1 MANAST
7 ICGEMRSLAMER
19 RRDWQSGDEQS
30 ELIIREE
37 WRFWREKTLLSELLE
52 LQKEGHQGL
61 QALLCDTIASY
72 QELQPVVTR
81 EHDSFAARLSQ
92 LAAAAHAETLKLLP
106 ASVWSETS
114 KSRDLAILLQEVGE
128 SELDSVWDRWYAEA
142 EERFQA
148 DALRK
153 EQLLQ
158 LRQKRAVRIIET
170 AAGHFLLARKLT
182 SKARREQAAARIQ
195 LSFRRFL
202 ARRRHLRAALA
213 ETRAKC
219 LLWRLR
225 RRLRRYILKRR
236 TSKWV
241 QLDVTSEAEEA
252 ATKIQSFCRGR
263 WSHGWSYCWAPP
275 LKMDG
280 ARKRG
285 PCHTVEMARAFA
297 KLRERRRARRELEI
311 VRQAWIPALQPE
323 LLLLESWGSELVE
336 LKRRE
341 EFEARSLKRF
351 EVQWQSYADGLEAFA
366 RSQGSKTRDHWVAT
380 ADRDGKA
387 VWMNERTGQIRNNDP
402 TETRVRGAMSR
413 EKKKA
418 EAQLEEHLASL
429 RASWEVEDEAAA
441 QLAAAGMEELQMISR
456 SSFAQALA
464 DVRRLGAS
472 EAPKRSSSSP
482 MDLGCLC
489 AGCVGSSGP

>member
-1 MANAST
+1 MANAGA

-19 RRDWQSGDEQS
+19 RRDWQVIEPSEPSEQS
-30 ELIIREE
+30 ELMIREE
-37 WRFWREKTLLSELLE
+37 WRFWREKTLLSELVE

-61 QALLCDTIASY
+61 QGLLCDTIASY

-81 EHDSFAARLSQ
+81 EHDSSAARLGQ

-106 ASVWSETS
+106 APVWSETS
-114 KSRDLAILLQEVGE
+114 KSQNLAILLQEVGG
-128 SELDSVWDRWYAEA
+128 SELDSLWDRWYAGA

-158 LRQKRAVRIIET
+158 LRQKRAARIIE
-170 AAGHFLLARKLT
+170 AAACRFLLARKLT
-182 SKARREQAAARIQ
+182 SKARRELAATTIQ

-202 ARRRHLRAALA
+202 ARLRHLRGALA

-225 RRLRRYILKRR
+225 RRLRRYILKRK
-236 TSKWV
+236 TSKAV
-241 QLDVTSEAEEA
+241 SMDFTKEAEEA

-263 WSHGWSYCWAPP
+263 WSNEWSYCWAPP
-275 LKMDG
+275 LKMEG
-280 ARKRG
+280 GRKRG
-285 PCHTVEMARAFA
+285 PCHTVEMARAFF
-297 KLRERRRARRELEI
+297 KLRERRRARNELEI
-311 VRQAWIPALQPE
+311 IRQAWIPALQPE
-323 LLLLESWGSELVE
+323 LLLLESWCSEFSELQ
-336 LKRRE
+336 RRE

-366 RSQGSKTRDHWVAT
+366 RSQSKTRDHWVAT
-380 ADRDGKA
+380 ADREGKP

-402 TETRVRGAMSR
+402 TETRVRGAMAR

-418 EAQLEEHLASL
+418 EAQLEEHLASV
-429 RASWEVEDEAAA
+429 RASWEVEDEAAS
-441 QLAAAGMEELQMISR
+441 QLAAAGMEELHMISR
-456 SSFAQALA
+456 RSFAQALA
-464 DVRRLGAS
+464 DVQRLG
-472 EAPKRSSSSP
+472 K
-482 MDLGCLC
+482 G
-489 AGCVGSSGP
+489 